1 MTYLVPLALFVGFV
15 ISLVMVALLVRAGR
29 RAGMLD
35 SSGSE
40 GHHKQLRSIPNIGGI
55 GIFLGAVVPL
65 GIGLGLLS
73 FSESVWSLLPGSI
86 RPPDDLVAQS
96 LPTWV
101 AIVAAAL
108 VLHVVGLV
116 DDRRP
121 LGAGLKLLVQAVMA
135 ASLVLLFD
143 VRFLHVLDDFGGIG
157 WSISVVGTILWIL
170 VITNAINFLDNMD
183 GLAAGVAVVAS
194 TIMMIATLM
203 NAQWF
208 IALSL
213 ALLIGSLLG
222 FLVFNF
228 PVARIFMG
236 DGGSLVVGWLLA
248 IATVRITFVD
258 TGDPDYALGSAWYGV
273 LMPLVVLAVPLYD
286 FTSVVVIRTLQ
297 GRSPFVG
304 DQQHFSH
311 RLVARGLSSTRAV
324 LVIWLVAIV
333 TGVGGIFLG
342 SVAPWIAIL
351 IGVQTLLLLCMLAV
365 LEHGT
370 RSEGGR
376 G

>member
-73 FSESVWSLLPGSI
+73 LSESVWSLLPGSI

>member
-73 FSESVWSLLPGSI
+73 LSESVWSLLPGSI

-135 ASLVLLFD
+135 ASMVLLFD

>member
-73 FSESVWSLLPGSI
+73 LSESVWSLLPGSI

-273 LMPLVVLAVPLYD
+273 LMPLVV
-286 FTSVVVIRTLQ
+286 TSVVVIRTLQ